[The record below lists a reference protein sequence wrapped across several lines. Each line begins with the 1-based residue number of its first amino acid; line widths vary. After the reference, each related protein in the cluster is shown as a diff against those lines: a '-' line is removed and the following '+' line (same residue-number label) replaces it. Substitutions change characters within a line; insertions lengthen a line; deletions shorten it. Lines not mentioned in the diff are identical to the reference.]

1 MYVFEYILGIV
12 LKHALQYYIARN
24 FTSENVHKYHGWI
37 ANHENILHE
46 HCTLV
51 LYLYIC
57 GELIQIPFIIIV
69 DNIPN
74 NHQIKIRK
82 FLKML
87 FDI

>member
-1 MYVFEYILGIV
+1 MNFMDG
-12 LKHALQYYIARN
+12 LQIM
-24 FTSENVHKYHGWI
+24 
-37 ANHENILHE
+37 HENILHE
-46 HCTLV
+46 HCTLA

-69 DNIPN
+69 DIPN

-87 FDI
+87 VDI